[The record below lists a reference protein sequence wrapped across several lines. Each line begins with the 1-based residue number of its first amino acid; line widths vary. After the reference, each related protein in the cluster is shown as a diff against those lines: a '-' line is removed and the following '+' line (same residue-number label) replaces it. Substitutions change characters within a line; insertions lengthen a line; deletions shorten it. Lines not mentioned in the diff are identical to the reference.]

1 MERDLAEVKKE
12 LLVLAEKFNH
22 FCVEN
27 DIKYS
32 VHGGTMLGAVR
43 EKGFIAWD
51 DDIDVTFLRSEYTK
65 FEEAAKKT
73 PIEGTVLSLT
83 GLYPRLIMKREDRP
97 VVWIDIFIYDYIT
110 ENSLLRKYKMTRL
123 KIFNLMFRDPGT
135 LEFTKENSGSN
146 KLRYSIISAIVRYGS
161 KADRQKLLKKAYKVM
176 VSFPGEKKSLCRTND
191 TVIGMP
197 KLVPG
202 DAMDRYEMIP
212 FEDIELMIS
221 SDWDKILTSSYG
233 KDYMT
238 PRKTTVDQQH
248 NAFISN
254 EVKEAELEFKKQTA
268 GIKQ

>member
-1 MERDLAEVKKE
+1 
-12 LLVLAEKFNH
+12 
-22 FCVEN
+22 
-27 DIKYS
+27 
-32 VHGGTMLGAVR
+32 
-43 EKGFIAWD
+43 
-51 DDIDVTFLRSEYTK
+51 
-65 FEEAAKKT
+65 
-73 PIEGTVLSLT
+73 
-83 GLYPRLIMKREDRP
+83 
-97 VVWIDIFIYDYIT
+97 
-110 ENSLLRKYKMTRL
+110 
-123 KIFNLMFRDPGT
+123 
-135 LEFTKENSGSN
+135 
-146 KLRYSIISAIVRYGS
+146 
-161 KADRQKLLKKAYKVM
+161 M

>member
-12 LLVLAEKFNH
+12 LLILAEKFNR

-27 DIKYS
+27 NIKYS

-43 EKGFIAWD
+43 EKGFISWD
-51 DDIDVTFLRSEYTK
+51 DDIDVTFLRSEYTA
-65 FEEAAKKT
+65 FEEAMKKK

-83 GLYPRLIMKREDRP
+83 GLYPRLIMKRERHP

-110 ENSLLRKYKMTRL
+110 ENPILRKYKMARL
-123 KIFNLMFRDPGT
+123 KMFNLLFRDPET
-135 LEFTKENSGSN
+135 LEFTKENSGKN
-146 KLRYSIISAIVRYGS
+146 RLRYNIISAIVRYGS
-161 KADRQKLLKKAYKVM
+161 KADKKKLLKKARKVM
-176 VSFPGEKKSLCRTND
+176 TSFPGEKKSLCRTND
-191 TVIGMP
+191 TVVGMP

-212 FEDIELMIS
+212 FEGIELMIS

-233 KDYMT
+233 NDYMT

-248 NAFISN
+248 NAFINN
-254 EVKEAELEFKKQTA
+254 EVKNAEIVFEKQTA
-268 GIKQ
+268 GIQQ